1 MHAAK
6 LGAIEQAR
14 KLCKELIRVD
24 EVTDPDPF
32 TMDDAR
38 QVDDLAQLGWTAGR
52 QVWNKV
58 QPLFFADRPKAT
70 PLEKSSKPGA
80 AICIRNAS
88 SYE

>member
-70 PLEKSSKPGA
+70 KRKFGKPAAGA
-80 AICIRNAS
+80 AGRRN
-88 SYE
+88 